1 MRNLEGKIT
10 ENSIVSFA
18 WGRFKNN
25 FPTILFYTIIFFLI
39 LMIFGVE
46 YSLVASTATLL
57 FEVRFRKSI
66 KPTELVRMIFIS
78 LVLCLLAY
86 AATQNAV
93 MSILLNFTVPF
104 LLVFLQS
111 SQFVPKGH
119 FGYAMT
125 FAFLELIPLTQEQFK
140 IQFVVV
146 AFSSVIA
153 ALALLLYGRFFSVKT
168 DGRKLVNDSL
178 VKLAEILDKLAAGD
192 NEKKIT
198 SQLYE
203 MEQAFQ
209 KLAYES
215 NHHLYMP
222 DRNKHFYN
230 MFALLIQRAMYLV
243 TDGAWSAE
251 KSNEENV
258 KAVKMLAYFTRK
270 CADANDSAKRE
281 KLKREANGLFL
292 S

>member
-1 MRNLEGKIT
+1 
-10 ENSIVSFA
+10 
-18 WGRFKNN
+18 
-25 FPTILFYTIIFFLI
+25 
-39 LMIFGVE
+39 
-46 YSLVASTATLL
+46 
-57 FEVRFRKSI
+57 
-66 KPTELVRMIFIS
+66 
-78 LVLCLLAY
+78 
-86 AATQNAV
+86 
-93 MSILLNFTVPF
+93 
-104 LLVFLQS
+104 
-111 SQFVPKGH
+111 
-119 FGYAMT
+119 
-125 FAFLELIPLTQEQFK
+125 
-140 IQFVVV
+140 
-146 AFSSVIA
+146 
-153 ALALLLYGRFFSVKT
+153 
-168 DGRKLVNDSL
+168 L

-192 NEKKIT
+192 DEKKIT

-281 KLKREANGLFL
+281 KLKKEADGLFL
-292 S
+292 SCSLPDG